1 MGWLLTAGRGTS
13 GAFHTESYD
22 ALELKC
28 RSTISKGLTKA
39 VTLGQKV
46 VSGCHKSRD
55 KSGAAV
61 DCNVLDASN
70 ADAKGKFA
78 KSQEKLI
85 AGVQK
90 ACTDAAIDDD
100 VLEEYV
106 SCPEPCATELALPNP
121 LTTYAQVG
129 QCLACVAREEAE
141 ANGLAVLGLPAA
153 PLGSAEQACRLS
165 IGKFYGKYLK
175 TMLKDRS
182 KCEELRGERRR
193 VAPGRH
199 HLRDGRSERQDRLDA
214 PSAQSA
220 VDTSCAGANLADLDS
235 CANDQ
240 SRRSQGVFEDRA
252 RCHRR

>member
-1 MGWLLTAGRGTS
+1 MKRNRVILAAVTMGWLLTAGRGTS

-28 RSTISKGLTKA
+28 RSTISKGMTKA

-55 KSGAAV
+55 KNGEAV

-78 KSQEKLI
+78 KSQDKLI

-106 SCPEPCATELALPNP
+106 SCPEPCAADSRCRT
-121 LTTYAQVG
+121 LTTYA
-129 QCLACVAREEAE
+129 RS
-141 ANGLAVLGLPAA
+141 
-153 PLGSAEQACRLS
+153 GSASLASRAM
-165 IGKFYGKYLK
+165 KP
-175 TMLKDRS
+175 
-182 KCEELRGERRR
+182 RRTAWR
-193 VAPGRH
+193 CWVYPLPLPVAPN
-199 HLRDGRSERQDRLDA
+199 RSAGCR
-214 PSAQSA
+214 SASS
-220 VDTSCAGANLADLDS
+220 TGST
-235 CANDQ
+235 
-240 SRRSQGVFEDRA
+240 
-252 RCHRR
+252 